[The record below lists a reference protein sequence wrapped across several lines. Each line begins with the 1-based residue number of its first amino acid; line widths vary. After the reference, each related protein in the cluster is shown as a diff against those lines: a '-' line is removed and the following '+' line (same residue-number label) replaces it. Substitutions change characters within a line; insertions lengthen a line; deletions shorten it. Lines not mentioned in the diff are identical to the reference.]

1 MEALQSP
8 SIPTTEKNGITRAQW
23 LVLLAAFLGWLFD
36 GFEMGLFPVVARPAL
51 MTFAPPGVAVDGFVG
66 KWMGWITAAFLFGAA
81 AGGLVF
87 GWLGDR
93 IGRVRA
99 MSISILTYS
108 LFTAVGF
115 FAQSP
120 EQLAIFRFIAAL
132 GMGGEWSLGV
142 ALVMECWP
150 EKLRPLMA
158 GFIGAAANVGF
169 LLVAWV
175 AKTFTVTQQSW
186 RWMFLVGALP
196 ALLVFFIR
204 LFVPESEKWK
214 AVARPENKPISEILQ
229 APLLKLTLFGIL
241 FASIAL
247 IGTWGS
253 IQWIPVWVDQLTK
266 GTIPDAKANAQM
278 ASAYG
283 AIVGSLLGPLV
294 GGKIGR
300 RPAFFGLCLFS
311 LITCQFLF
319 RAFHEYSQGL
329 IITIFAA
336 GMFTAAFYGWFP
348 LYLPEL
354 FPTRV
359 RATGQGVSYNTGRV
373 FAAFGAIF
381 AGQLVLYFDKHPVA
395 GGSSYASMGVVITM
409 VYVVG
414 LISIWFAPETK
425 GKPLPA

>member
-1 MEALQSP
+1 METLPSP
-8 SIPTTEKNGITRAQW
+8 NTLAPEKTRITRAQW

-51 MTFAPPGVAVDGFVG
+51 MTFAPPGVAIDGFVG

-115 FAQSP
+115 LAQSP

-169 LLVAWV
+169 LLVAWI

-214 AVARPENKPISEILQ
+214 AVATPENKPVREILRP
-229 APLLKLTLFGIL
+229 PLLKLTLFGIL

-253 IQWIPVWVDQLTK
+253 VQWIPVWVDQLTK
-266 GTIPDAKANAQM
+266 GAIPDAKANAQM

-283 AIVGSLLGPLV
+283 AIVGCLLGPLV

-311 LITCQFLF
+311 FISCQFLF
-319 RAFHEYSQGL
+319 RAFDEYSAGL
-329 IITIFAA
+329 LSTIFAV

-348 LYLPEL
+348 LDLPEL

-359 RATGQGVSYNTGRV
+359 RATGQGVSYNSGRI

-381 AGQLVLYFDKHPVA
+381 AGQLVGYFA
-395 GGSSYASMGVVITM
+395 QRSTGGLSGYASMGTVITM
-409 VYVVG
+409 VYVIG